1 MTILPLNDVKTRFS
15 AIADEVAATHD
26 RVIVTRNGRPHVMVI
41 SIDDFE
47 SLQMTRELL
56 AEPGAVQ
63 DILAADQEISAG
75 DYHTLDDLRAALE
88 ERQRQDATP
97 TPTPTRERRILRP
110 ARARSAPNSPGGAA
124 QGNPAQRRLGDFRVH
139 PRAAEPGSLESL
151 QALAR

>member
-41 SIDDFE
+41 AVDDFE

-63 DILAADQEISAG
+63 DILAADREVSAG
-75 DYHTLDDLRAALE
+75 EYHTLDELRTVLE
-88 ERQRQDATP
+88 ERQRQEDAD
-97 TPTPTRERRILRP
+97 
-110 ARARSAPNSPGGAA
+110 A
-124 QGNPAQRRLGDFRVH
+124 
-139 PRAAEPGSLESL
+139 
-151 QALAR
+151 

>member
-41 SIDDFE
+41 SVDDFE

-56 AEPGAVQ
+56 AERGAVQ

-75 DYHTLDDLRAALE
+75 DYHTPGDLQAALE
-88 ERQRQDATP
+88 ERQRQEAPDA
-97 TPTPTRERRILRP
+97 
-110 ARARSAPNSPGGAA
+110 
-124 QGNPAQRRLGDFRVH
+124 
-139 PRAAEPGSLESL
+139 
-151 QALAR
+151 

>member
-41 SIDDFE
+41 AVDDFE

-63 DILAADQEISAG
+63 DIMASDQEIAAG
-75 DYHTLDDLRAALE
+75 ESHTLDELRAVLE
-88 ERQRQDATP
+88 ERQRQEGQEDA
-97 TPTPTRERRILRP
+97 
-110 ARARSAPNSPGGAA
+110 GA
-124 QGNPAQRRLGDFRVH
+124 
-139 PRAAEPGSLESL
+139 
-151 QALAR
+151 

>member
-56 AEPGAVQ
+56 AEPGGGAMSTLRTAELT
-63 DILAADQEISAG
+63 LASRANAYVALTKPDVSFLVLITTAAG
-75 DYHTLDDLRAALE
+75 YYMGARGPVNWLHLIHTVFGTMLIAAGTAALN
-88 ERQRQDATP
+88 
-97 TPTPTRERRILRP
+97 
-110 ARARSAPNSPGGAA
+110 RSGYLSAQYQVPSP
-124 QGNPAQRRLGDFRVH
+124 PML
-139 PRAAEPGSLESL
+139 
-151 QALAR
+151 